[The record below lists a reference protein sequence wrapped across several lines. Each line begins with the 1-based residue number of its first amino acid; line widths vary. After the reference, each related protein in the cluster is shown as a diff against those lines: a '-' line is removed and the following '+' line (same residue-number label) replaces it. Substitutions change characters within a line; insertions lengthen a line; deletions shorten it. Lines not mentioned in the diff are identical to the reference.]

1 MAFENALVNG
11 FVDNDPTKTFTFRSG
26 DGVTVHLFDVDAN
39 VLYLRMALFDE
50 FTDGDDDLDLYLY
63 YQPGIC
69 NPLDF
74 RGTRVTESGGPTAE
88 EEVNVFAPPAG
99 CYGALVHGF
108 ETDEISGGPGS
119 NYLLF
124 AWGVGFNDDPGNM
137 TAAGPSFVNSGE
149 SADVIIN
156 WSNLI
161 SDTIYLGAISHNTP
175 QGLVGLTVVRI
186 RN

>member
-1 MAFENALVNG
+1 M
-11 FVDNDPTKTFTFRSG
+11 
-26 DGVTVHLFDVDAN
+26 
-39 VLYLRMALFDE
+39 
-50 FTDGDDDLDLYLY
+50 
-63 YQPGIC
+63 
-69 NPLDF
+69 
-74 RGTRVTESGGPTAE
+74 
-88 EEVNVFAPPAG
+88 NVFAPPAG

-108 ETDEISGGPGS
+108 ETDETSGGPGS

-149 SADVIIN
+149 TADVVIN

-175 QGLVGLTVVRI
+175 QGLVELTVVQI